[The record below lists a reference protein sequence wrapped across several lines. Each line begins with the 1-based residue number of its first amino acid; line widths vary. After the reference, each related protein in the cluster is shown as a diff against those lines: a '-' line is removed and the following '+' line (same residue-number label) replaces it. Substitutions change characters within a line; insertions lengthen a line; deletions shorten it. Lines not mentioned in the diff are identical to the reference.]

1 MQTPTKVYDAYLEI
15 GDIDK
20 AGRYG
25 VTVNGMKIT
34 AADKAAKQEIPFIVH
49 ILDVTGAETKQY
61 IKVTF
66 VAATVEERTD
76 CRPDL

>member
-34 AADKAAKQEIPFIVH
+34 AVDKAAKQEILFIAYP
-49 ILDVTGAETKQY
+49 GRKRY
-61 IKVTF
+61 
-66 VAATVEERTD
+66 
-76 CRPDL
+76 